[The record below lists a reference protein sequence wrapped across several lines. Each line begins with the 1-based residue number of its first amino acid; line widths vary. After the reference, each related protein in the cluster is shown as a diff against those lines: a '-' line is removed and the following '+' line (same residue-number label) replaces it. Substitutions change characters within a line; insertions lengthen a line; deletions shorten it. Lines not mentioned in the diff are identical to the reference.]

1 MKTMKRFFAVVLAM
15 VTMCTMA
22 ACGNTAPAASQPAET
37 AAPAVEDATENPE
50 EVLDEETQSGETQ
63 PAEVVSKH
71 LNLAANFAYA
81 SLDPHK
87 DYNGWYTSI
96 YGITET
102 LFKIGDD
109 MGLEPILAEGYE
121 NSGNV
126 WTIRINQAASFSNG
140 NKVTADMVMR
150 NLKRLAEVNERF
162 AYMGEW
168 DMEATDDATLVI
180 TTKESYPILIN
191 DLATPEAGIIDLDN
205 TTDTD
210 NAIIAT
216 GPFVIDEFI
225 PEGDVTVKRNDN
237 YWNGEVKLDSAKFYY
252 MHEDEPK
259 LMAMQSG
266 EIDGYDSVTSEAAQI
281 YQAEPDKYFLNSVAG
296 TRLQFALLNKD
307 RMSDTIRKVV
317 NGTIDKESIADFLS
331 GTVSP
336 TAGPYN
342 ADSAYGKA
350 NGPEKL
356 SAEDAKALIE
366 SDGYVLNA
374 DGYYEKDGKELDLNI
389 CYYAARSLDS
399 IALLIQEQLKGIGVR
414 SHLTVEEDP
423 DATYMMSG
431 NYDIALYCMISD
443 KSGDPYYFIETVLLT
458 NSYYNHYGYK
468 NTKADEMA
476 AELAVETDS
485 AKRAELANEIIQMSI
500 DDNVVNYLEH
510 FNKITVLKP
519 GITGY
524 ADTNPFDFY
533 AISKDTDIN

>member
-1 MKTMKRFFAVVLAM
+1 MKTMKKLFAIVLSM
-15 VTMCTMA
+15 VMMLMVA
-22 ACGNTAPAASQPAET
+22 ACGNTAPATSQPAET
-37 AAPAVEDATENPE
+37 AAPAAGDETENSE
-50 EVLDEETQSGETQ
+50 EVLDEETQSTETS
-63 PAEVVSKH
+63 EKH

-87 DYNGWYTSI
+87 DYNGWYTSV

-102 LFKIGDD
+102 LFKMADD
-109 MGLEPILAEGYE
+109 MSIEPLLAEGYE
-121 NSGNV
+121 NAGNV
-126 WTIRINQAASFSNG
+126 WTIKINQAASFSNG

-150 NLKRLAEVNERF
+150 NLKRLAEENTRF
-162 AYMGEW
+162 AYMADWE
-168 DMEATDDATLVI
+168 MEATDDVTLII
-180 TTKESYPILIN
+180 TTKESYPTLIN

-205 TTDTD
+205 TTDID

-225 PEGDVTVKRNDN
+225 PEGDVTVKKNEN
-237 YWNGEVKLDSAKFYY
+237 YWGGEVKLDSVKFYY
-252 MHEDEPK
+252 MQEDEPK

-296 TRLQFALLNKD
+296 TRLQFALINKD
-307 RMSDTIRKVV
+307 HMSDALRKAV
-317 NGTIDKESIADFLS
+317 NGSIDKDSIADFLS

-336 TAGPYN
+336 TAGPYS
-342 ADSAYGKA
+342 ADAAYGKA

-356 SAEDAKALIE
+356 STEDAKALIE

-399 IALLIQEQLKGIGVR
+399 IALLIQEQLKGIGVK

-423 DATYMMSG
+423 DATYMTSG
-431 NYDIALYCMISD
+431 DYDIALYCMIAD
-443 KSGDPYYFIETVLLT
+443 KSGDPYYFIETVLLSD
-458 NSYYNHYGYK
+458 SYYNHYGYK
-468 NTKADEMA
+468 NDKADKMA
-476 AELAVETDS
+476 EELATETDP
-485 AKRAELANEIIQMSI
+485 AKRAELANNIIQMSI
-500 DDNVVNYLEH
+500 DENVVNYLEH

-519 GITGY
+519 GISGY

>member
-1 MKTMKRFFAVVLAM
+1 MKTTKKLFAM
-15 VTMCTMA
+15 VLSMVMMLMVA
-22 ACGNTAPAASQPAET
+22 ACGNTAPATSQPAET
-37 AAPAVEDATENPE
+37 AAPAAGDETENSE
-50 EVLDEETQSGETQ
+50 EVLDEETQSEETQ
-63 PAEVVSKH
+63 PAETSEKH

-81 SLDPHK
+81 SLDTHK

-102 LFKIGDD
+102 LFKMADD
-109 MGLEPILAEGYE
+109 MSIEPLLAEGYE
-121 NSGNV
+121 NAGNV
-126 WTIRINQAASFSNG
+126 WTIRIDQAASFSNG

-150 NLKRLAEVNERF
+150 NLKRLAEENTRF
-162 AYMGEW
+162 AYMADWE
-168 DMEATDDATLVI
+168 MEATDDATLVI
-180 TTKESYPILIN
+180 TTKDAYPTLIN

-225 PEGDVTVKRNDN
+225 PEGDVTVKKNEN
-237 YWNGEVKLDSAKFYY
+237 YWGGEVKLDSVKFYY
-252 MHEDEPK
+252 MQEDEPK

-296 TRLQFALLNKD
+296 TRLQFALINKD
-307 RMSDTIRKVV
+307 RMSDALRKAV
-317 NGTIDKESIADFLS
+317 NCSIDKDSIADFLS

-336 TAGPYN
+336 TAGPYS
-342 ADSAYGKA
+342 ADAAYGKA

-399 IALLIQEQLKGIGVR
+399 IALLIQEQLKGIGVK

-423 DATYMMSG
+423 DATYMTNG
-431 NYDIALYCMISD
+431 DYDIALYCMIAD
-443 KSGDPYYFIETVLLT
+443 KSGDPYYFIETVLLSD
-458 NSYYNHYGYK
+458 SYYNHYGYK
-468 NTKADEMA
+468 NDKADKMA
-476 AELAVETDS
+476 EELATETDT
-485 AKRAELANEIIQMSI
+485 AKRAELANSIIQMSI
-500 DDNVVNYLEH
+500 DENVVNYLEH

-519 GITGY
+519 GISGY

>member
-1 MKTMKRFFAVVLAM
+1 MKTKKRLFAIVLAM
-15 VTMCTMA
+15 VMMFTMT

-37 AAPAVEDATENPE
+37 VAPAQGDETEKSEEALGEEVQPE
-50 EVLDEETQSGETQ
+50 EIQ
-63 PAEVVSKH
+63 PAENVEKH

-102 LFKIGDD
+102 LFKMADD
-109 MGLEPILAEGYE
+109 MSIAPLLAEGYE

-126 WTIRINQAASFSNG
+126 WTIKLNQAASFSNG
-140 NKVTADMVMR
+140 NKMTADMVMR
-150 NLKRLAEVNERF
+150 NLKRLAEENERF
-162 AYMGEW
+162 AYMADWE
-168 DMEATDDATLVI
+168 MEAADDATLVI
-180 TTKESYPILIN
+180 TTKESYPTLIN

-237 YWNGEVKLDSAKFYY
+237 YWGGEVKLDSVKFYY

-307 RMSDTIRKVV
+307 HMSDALRKAV
-317 NGTIDKESIADFLS
+317 NGSIDKESIADFLS

-336 TAGPYN
+336 TAGPYS
-342 ADSAYGKA
+342 ADAAYGKA

-431 NYDIALYCMISD
+431 DYDIALYCMIAD
-443 KSGDPYYFIETVLLT
+443 KSGDPYYFIDTVLLSD
-458 NSYYNHYGYK
+458 SYYNHYGYK
-468 NTKADEMA
+468 NTEADKMA
-476 AELAVETDS
+476 ADLAVETDPS
-485 AKRAELANEIIQMSI
+485 KRAELANSIIQMSI
-500 DDNVVNYLEH
+500 DENVVSYLEH

-519 GITGY
+519 GISGY